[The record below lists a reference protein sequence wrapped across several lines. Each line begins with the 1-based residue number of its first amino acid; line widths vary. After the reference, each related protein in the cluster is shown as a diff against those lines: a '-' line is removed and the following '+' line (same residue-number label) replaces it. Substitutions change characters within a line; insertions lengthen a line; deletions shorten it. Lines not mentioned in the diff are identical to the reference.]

1 MFVWLIRIL
10 ITKEWCMTFFT
21 EDSIID
27 SVFVWFGCE
36 FVSKRPDL
44 LFLLLSVKKFCRS
57 FWIFTLTSADYEKRL
72 VGFSLMGVGGQGRNL
87 NHFWIFLKG
96 LIILEEQHQT
106 FEAQNVLWFYLMC
119 FIGLYGVLLHTWLFL
134 SA

>member
-1 MFVWLIRIL
+1 MFVWLIL

-21 EDSIID
+21 EDSMID
-27 SVFVWFGCE
+27 SMLVWFGCE
-36 FVSKRPDL
+36 FVSRRPDL
-44 LFLLLSVKKFCRS
+44 LFLLLSVKKFCQS

>member
-21 EDSIID
+21 EDSMID
-27 SVFVWFGCE
+27 SMLVWFGCE
-36 FVSKRPDL
+36 FVSRRPDL

-57 FWIFTLTSADYEKRL
+57 FWIFTLTSRWLGKQISRIFIN
-72 VGFSLMGVGGQGRNL
+72 GGRGQGRNL